1 MGRRERGAEAVPGPL
16 PGGRKTG
23 SYGEDIVPSTAA
35 AVEEDEESS
44 VAADAKHAKST

>member
-1 MGRRERGAEAVPGPL
+1 MARRGRGAAPGPL

-35 AVEEDEESS
+35 AVEEEEESS
-44 VAADAKHAKST
+44 VGADVKHAEST